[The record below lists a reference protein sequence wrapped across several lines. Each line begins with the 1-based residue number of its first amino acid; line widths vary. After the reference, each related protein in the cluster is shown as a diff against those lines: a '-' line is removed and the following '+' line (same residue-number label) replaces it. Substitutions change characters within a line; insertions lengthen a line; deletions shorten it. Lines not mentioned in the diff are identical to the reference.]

1 MSEGIVFKM
10 QLARI
15 LQLNIPNKFFLNHKP
30 TMSYKNNYELHV
42 SVPMAPLPYAA
53 LADQLPQNRSSLYGR
68 RSPPPDELLAP
79 LATLYPHV
87 AAMQPRYNSNGCTF
101 TGYRHTG
108 YWASAYTTQGL
119 DDQLLSARKDGAR
132 CCLRHIR
139 LVC

>member
-1 MSEGIVFKM
+1 MSEDIVFKM

-15 LQLNIPNKFFLNHKP
+15 LQLNIPNKFFFGNHKP

-42 SVPMAPLPYAA
+42 SIPRAPLPYPA
-53 LADQLPQNRSSLYGR
+53 LADQLTQSRDRLHDR

-87 AAMQPRYNSNGCTF
+87 AALQLRYNPNSCTF

-119 DDQLLSARKDGAR
+119 DDPSSSARKYGAR
-132 CCLRHIR
+132 CCLRH
-139 LVC
+139 V